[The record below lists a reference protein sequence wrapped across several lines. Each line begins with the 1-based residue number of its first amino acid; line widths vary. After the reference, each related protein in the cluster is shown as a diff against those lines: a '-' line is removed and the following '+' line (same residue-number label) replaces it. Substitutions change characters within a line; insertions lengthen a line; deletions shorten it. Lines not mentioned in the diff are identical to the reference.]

1 MGLIWELVLLIDTI
15 LRCLT
20 NYRFQATNKL
30 YDVGEIFKYS
40 QSASSLIYLQIFKE
54 IGTSFLR
61 MKDGSEIKHTI
72 IIIAMK

>member
-1 MGLIWELVLLIDTI
+1 MGISFINRHNSSLPNELSLSSS
-15 LRCLT
+15 
-20 NYRFQATNKL
+20 NKL

-61 MKDGSEIKHTI
+61 MKDGSELKTYHHYHCYE
-72 IIIAMK
+72 MR